1 MSDFHFPFRISF
13 LCVLIIASIIC
24 IIPNPPAL
32 GTAEKDI
39 DASGMDPVRSP
50 ATIELLIP
58 KDGRVVTSMRV
69 QLVWNV
75 TEPGGAPLVF
85 DVYVS
90 EYDSMVVASKKEVC
104 IGSNVQKTSLMAMI
118 LRDGKTYSWKVV
130 GLDVENNTEIE
141 SPVSIFSVDSS
152 IADPDSYLGIS
163 ISKAEPRYDEEV
175 SLAAIVP
182 DTFGRHITYTW
193 SFSDDS
199 DIVEGND
206 KAKVAHSFRG
216 FRKVTVYL
224 TVSDELGNEQ
234 STSLQVDIIGGPKGQ
249 ASGGDYAEDKGVES
263 SFAITCFI
271 VIFITIIVVIVI
283 AAQIK
288 EKERQKK
295 QFALPDDLYRT
306 KERGAY
312 SDKKTKDFLYME
324 DEIETGFRK
333 MTEEIGKMTRATR
346 DLIKGEKFGRF
357 ISILIVVFA
366 VSTMI
371 TAYLQ
376 SDSSQK
382 STEEYSRAK
391 TNLEDS
397 NTFLLKAESIMDN
410 DQNLLDEAR
419 RYYLEGEN
427 LWWKYVQRS
436 VDGTPGT
443 YHNEKGDALIAF
455 NNAYGLLGRT
465 NMLETDRIRS
475 TYSVNLE
482 DFDDFIPWD
491 YPDEQAKMV
500 SIDILKILDE
510 ARNDLEAYEV
520 ELKEYPT
527 RLRNIADD
535 QFETAK
541 ERGNEGLQY
550 TKITTIFSIATS
562 VIGISIVPK
571 NKYTRKFLIF
581 FGILIFAF
589 GLIFVY
595 IS

>member
-1 MSDFHFPFRISF
+1 MNTKYSILRRFF
-13 LCVLIIASIIC
+13 LNIVIIALFVT
-24 IIPNPPAL
+24 IIPTHFAL
-32 GTAEKDI
+32 ATADHNNGPSQGNNFR
-39 DASGMDPVRSP
+39 DTPG
-50 ATIELLIP
+50 IELVAP
-58 KDGRVVTSMRV
+58 KDGRVVNSLRV
-69 QLVWNV
+69 ELRWSI
-75 TEPGGAPLVF
+75 TEQGGAPLVF
-85 DVYVS
+85 DVFVS
-90 EYDSMVVASKKEVC
+90 EEETKVTESDLEVR
-104 IGSNVQKTSLMAMI
+104 IGSNIQKTSLKAMI
-118 LRDGKTYSWKVV
+118 LRDGKTYCWKVV

-141 SPVSIFSVDSS
+141 SPVNIFSLDSS
-152 IADPDSYLGIS
+152 IADAGSYLGIS
-163 ISKAEPRYDEEV
+163 ISDPNPDYREEV
-175 SLAAIVP
+175 FLAAIVP
-182 DTFGRHITYTW
+182 DTFGRYIMYSW

-199 DIVEGND
+199 SMVEGND
-206 KAKVAHSFRG
+206 KAKVVHSFEDFG
-216 FRKVTVYL
+216 IQTVYL

-234 STSLQVDIIGGPKGQ
+234 STSIQVVIEDGEMC
-249 ASGGDYAEDKGVES
+249 AEECAEDEGAS
-263 SFAITCFI
+263 SLIVMCGL
-271 VIFITIIVVIVI
+271 VIFITIIIVIIII
-283 AAQIK
+283 AAQTK

-306 KERGAY
+306 KERAAY

-324 DEIETGFRK
+324 DEIEIGFRK
-333 MTEEIGKMTRATR
+333 MTEEIRKMTRATK

-376 SDSSQK
+376 SETNQK
-382 STEEYSRAK
+382 STEEYGSAK

-436 VDGTPGT
+436 LNGTPGT
-443 YHNEKGDALIAF
+443 YYNEKGDALIAF
-455 NNAYGLLGRT
+455 NNAYGLIGRT
-465 NMLETDRIRS
+465 NMQEQERIRS

-482 DFDDFIPWD
+482 DFDDFVPWD
-491 YPDEQAKMV
+491 YPDEQVKII

-510 ARNDLEAYEV
+510 AKNDLEAYES
-520 ELKEYPT
+520 ELKEKSA
-527 RLRNIADD
+527 RLRNLADI

-541 ERGNEGLQY
+541 ERGDEGLLF

-571 NKYTRKFLIF
+571 NKYTRKFLIL
-581 FGILIFAF
+581 FGIGVYAF
-589 GLIFVY
+589 GFFFVY